1 MSNVVGGGIAVLV
14 ALAWCVLQQASDIL
28 WEYVDQGVRKITRS
42 VFEEDRIE
50 ISSSCLSI
58 DSLISSSQ
66 HRHVIERFFSL
77 VEREV
82 ESFETHTSSVNAVS
96 YVFRHYQLFLLSGI
110 VFIGVVC
117 VCSCRIV
124 GPRRVSHVPT
134 RKPNSRPV
142 LQRGGGTLA

>member
-14 ALAWCVLQQASDIL
+14 ALAWCVLQQASDML
-28 WEYVDQGVRKITRS
+28 WEYVDKGVRKITRS

-58 DSLISSSQ
+58 DSLISSSH
-66 HRHVIERFFSL
+66 HRHVIERFFSI

-82 ESFETHTSSVNAVS
+82 ESFETHTSSHNAVS
-96 YVFRHYQLFLLSGI
+96 FVFRHYQLFLLSSI
-110 VFIGVVC
+110 VFIGLVC
-117 VCSCRIV
+117 VCSCQLRWS
-124 GPRRVSHVPT
+124 RRVSHVPA
-134 RKPNSRPV
+134 RKPNPRPV

>member
-1 MSNVVGGGIAVLV
+1 MSNVVGGGVAVLF
-14 ALAWCVLQQASDIL
+14 ALAWVVLQQVSDVL
-28 WEYVDQGVRKITRS
+28 WEYLDRGVRKISRS

-58 DSLISSSQ
+58 DTLISSSR
-66 HRHVIERFFSL
+66 HRHVIERFFSI

-82 ESFETHTSSVNAVS
+82 ESFETHSSSVHAVF
-96 YVFRHYQLFLLSGI
+96 YVFRHLQLFLLGSI
-110 VFIGVVC
+110 VLIGAAC
-117 VCSCRIV
+117 FCSCHFV
-124 GPRRVSHVPT
+124 GPRRVSHVPS